1 MTANTDVLG
10 GRYRLVHP
18 LGRGGMSDVYQAVD
32 QRSGAAVAVKIVRSG
47 DPELARRLTQ
57 EARAL
62 ERFEHP
68 GLVRLL
74 DTGVA
79 GDQAYLVM
87 ELIDGPTLAE
97 SLRGGPLG
105 PRGTAIL
112 GARLADALAYVHD
125 RGIVH
130 RDVKPSNIFLSADGE
145 ASLGDFGIARL
156 HDASTLTLAGTT
168 LGTVAYMA
176 PEQLE
181 DHQVGPSADIWSLG
195 IVLLECLTGRRVYE
209 GLPSEIVARRLARP
223 VPLPADLPVPWKL
236 VLSGMLDYRPDQ
248 RLDGAQVSAL
258 LVTSAFCAP
267 WQPSGTEV
275 TDRLSPAVPYDLT
288 ALIPG
293 AVATAAF
300 IGEDTRVAKSAPSVI
315 SPAKHARRWWLAALG
330 TVAIAVVCVGLLI
343 LGSSPTTQP
352 HGTPSAKN
360 STSPDPSTQPPV
372 ATTSPTTTTT
382 TTTTTTAA
390 PTGPTALATL
400 VSDIATGQ
408 AAGTIDAGSG
418 QVISNQAE
426 LAVTDEAAGKPNQA
440 ANDLQQAA
448 NAIASG
454 LQNGSIA
461 QAEGATLQ
469 NDLSVLA
476 TALGL
481 SAAGTPPTST
491 SPTTAAGPGG
501 GKDHGSRG

>member
-1 MTANTDVLG
+1 MTSNTDVLG
-10 GRYRLVHP
+10 GRYRLVRL

-32 QRSGAAVAVKIVRSG
+32 QRSGTAVAVKIVRSG
-47 DPELARRLTQ
+47 DPELARRLAQ

-68 GLVRLL
+68 GLIRLL
-74 DTGVA
+74 DTGLV

-87 ELIDGPTLAE
+87 ELVDGPTLAE

-130 RDVKPSNIFLSADGE
+130 RDVKPSNIFLTADGE
-145 ASLGDFGIARL
+145 AWLGDFGIARL

-209 GLPSEIVARRLARP
+209 GSPSEIFARRLAGP

-236 VLSGMLDYRPDQ
+236 VLSGMLDHRPDQ

-267 WQPSGTEV
+267 WLPSGTEV

-330 TVAIAVVCVGLLI
+330 TVAIAGLCIGLLLV
-343 LGSSPTTQP
+343 LGSSPATQS
-352 HGTPSAKN
+352 HATRSAKN
-360 STSPDPSTQPPV
+360 STSPDSTTQPPV

-382 TTTTTTAA
+382 TTA

-400 VSDIATGQ
+400 VSDIAAGQ

-418 QVISNQAE
+418 QTISNQAE

-440 ANDLQQAA
+440 ANDLQLAA
-448 NAIASG
+448 MAIASG
-454 LQNGSIA
+454 LQNGSIG
-461 QAEGATLQ
+461 QAEGAPLQ

-476 TALGL
+476 TVLGL
-481 SAAGTPPTST
+481 SAAATPPTST
-491 SPTTAAGPGG
+491 SPTTEAGPGG
-501 GKDHGSRG
+501 GKGHGNRG

>member
-1 MTANTDVLG
+1 MTSNTDVLG
-10 GRYRLVHP
+10 GRYRLVHL

-32 QRSGAAVAVKIVRSG
+32 QRSGTTVAVKVVRSG
-47 DPELARRLTQ
+47 DPELARRLAQ

-68 GLVRLL
+68 GLIRLL
-74 DTGVA
+74 DTGLA

-87 ELIDGPTLAE
+87 ELVDGPTLAE

-209 GLPSEIVARRLARP
+209 GSPSEIVARRLAGP

-236 VLSGMLDYRPDQ
+236 VLSGMLDHRPDQ

-267 WQPSGTEV
+267 WLPSGTEV

-315 SPAKHARRWWLAALG
+315 SPAKHARRRWLAALG
-330 TVAIAVVCVGLLI
+330 TGAIAGLCIGLLLV
-343 LGSSPTTQP
+343 LGSSPATQS
-352 HGTPSAKN
+352 HATSSAKN
-360 STSPDPSTQPPV
+360 STSPDSTTQPPA

-382 TTTTTTAA
+382 TTA

-400 VSDIATGQ
+400 VGDIATGQ

-418 QVISNQAE
+418 QTISNQAE
-426 LAVTDEAAGKPNQA
+426 LAVNDEAAGKPNHA
-440 ANDLQQAA
+440 ANDLHQAA
-448 NAIASG
+448 MAITSG
-454 LQNGSIA
+454 LQDGSIA

-481 SAAGTPPTST
+481 SAAGNPPTST
-491 SPTTAAGPGG
+491 SPTTTAGPGD
-501 GKDHGSRG
+501 GKGHSNRG

>member
-1 MTANTDVLG
+1 MTSNTDVLG
-10 GRYRLVHP
+10 GRYRLVHL

-32 QRSGAAVAVKIVRSG
+32 QRSGTTVAVKIVRSG
-47 DPELARRLTQ
+47 DPELARRLAQ

-62 ERFEHP
+62 ECFEHP
-68 GLVRLL
+68 GLIRLL
-74 DTGVA
+74 DTGLA

-87 ELIDGPTLAE
+87 ELVDGPTLAE

-112 GARLADALAYVHD
+112 GARVADALAYVHD

-130 RDVKPSNIFLSADGE
+130 RDVKPSNIFLTADGE
-145 ASLGDFGIARL
+145 AWLGDFGIARL

-195 IVLLECLTGRRVYE
+195 IVLLECLTGRRVYD
-209 GLPSEIVARRLARP
+209 GSPSEIFARRLAGP

-236 VLSGMLDYRPDQ
+236 VLSGMLDHRPDQ

-267 WQPSGTEV
+267 WLPSGTEV

-315 SPAKHARRWWLAALG
+315 SPANHARRWWLAALG
-330 TVAIAVVCVGLLI
+330 TVAFAGLGIGLLLV
-343 LGSSPTTQP
+343 LGSSPATQS
-352 HGTPSAKN
+352 HATRSAKN
-360 STSPDPSTQPPV
+360 STSPDSTTQPPV
-372 ATTSPTTTTT
+372 ATTSPTTTT
-382 TTTTTTAA
+382 A

-418 QVISNQAE
+418 QTISNQAE
-426 LAVTDEAAGKPNQA
+426 LAVTAEAAGKPNQA
-440 ANDLQQAA
+440 ANDLQLAA
-448 NAIASG
+448 MAIASG

-491 SPTTAAGPGG
+491 SPTTEAGPGG
-501 GKDHGSRG
+501 GKGHGIRG